1 MADQDATRQIEDP
14 PRPRSIQ
21 QFDCGL
27 MSGPIGPSLDQ
38 AHPTGQGCFYHMS
51 RLTRTMSS
59 PDIFSVRSTQ
69 YSSTDSTLSV
79 LYYHEFPVTSFFPP
93 AFQEVSS
100 AIPELQLNLAE
111 DPHDTTLT
119 DICVRPQISL
129 GVECDWRWK
138 NLLNLSQKHGW
149 KAMFYCAN
157 KRESE

>member
-1 MADQDATRQIEDP
+1 MADQDPTRQTEDP
-14 PRPRSIQ
+14 PKPRSIQ
-21 QFDCGL
+21 HFGRGL
-27 MSGPIGPSLDQ
+27 MSGPIEPNLDQ
-38 AHPTGQGCFYHMS
+38 AYPTGQGCFNHMN
-51 RLTRTMSS
+51 RLTRTMSA
-59 PDIFSVRSTQ
+59 PDIFSVKSTQ

-100 AIPELQLNLAE
+100 AIPELPLNLAE

-119 DICVRPQISL
+119 DICVRPQIPL
-129 GVECDWRWK
+129 GVECNWRLR

-149 KAMFYCAN
+149 KAMFYCAS